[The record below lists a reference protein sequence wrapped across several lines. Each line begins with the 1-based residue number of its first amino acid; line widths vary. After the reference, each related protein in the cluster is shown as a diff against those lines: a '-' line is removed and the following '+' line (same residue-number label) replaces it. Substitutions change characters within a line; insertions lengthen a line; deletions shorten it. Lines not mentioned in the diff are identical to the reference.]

1 MHLEDRIGTLRV
13 QHHELEQALADQSNR
28 PLPDDVQIASLKK
41 QKLAIKDRMATLDS

>member
-28 PLPDDVQIASLKK
+28 PLPDEIKIASLKK
-41 QKLAIKDRMATLDS
+41 QKLVIKDRLAKLDS